1 MLIYTVFPFQT
12 SKDKQIWFHSHQEWW
27 WVSFFSIFSKVSSVR
42 QEVSGTSVIPP
53 RGKFLNTLSFS
64 CATYFSAVSLAF
76 LSHDMPRFILH
87 PHLTTCLFCKI
98 GAFCLT
104 NSSALYLLLPG
115 AESAPIAVN
124 ATDQSFMCSPLP
136 KAWKLKAIFR

>member
-1 MLIYTVFPFQT
+1 MLISIVFSFQT
-12 SKDKQIWFHSHQEWW
+12 SKDEQIWFQCHQEGR
-27 WVSFFSIFSKVSSVR
+27 WVSLFSIFSKVSIIR

-64 CATYFSAVSLAF
+64 CATYPSAVSLAF

-87 PHLTTCLFCKI
+87 PHLTTRLFCKI

-115 AESAPIAVN
+115 AETAPTAVN
-124 ATDQSFMCSPLP
+124 ARDQSFTCSPLP
-136 KAWKLKAIFR
+136 KA

>member
-1 MLIYTVFPFQT
+1 MLINTAFPFQT
-12 SKDKQIWFHSHQEWW
+12 SKDEQIWFHCHQEGR
-27 WVSFFSIFSKVSSVR
+27 WVSLFSIFSKISVTR
-42 QEVSGTSVIPP
+42 QEVSGTSIIPP

-76 LSHDMPRFILH
+76 LPHDMPRFILH
-87 PHLTTCLFCKI
+87 PHLTTHLFCKI

-115 AESAPIAVN
+115 AESAPTAVN
-124 ATDQSFMCSPLP
+124 ATDQSFTCSPLP
-136 KAWKLKAIFR
+136 KA